1 MIVLNRAAHY
11 TLLLINF
18 NHFETRTSD
27 KTCQNLYAVVL
38 HRLFTLDSR
47 VPLKRFVELK
57 FIEKV
62 YRLVDKSIM
71 HLTFSGSKSFV
82 VMNSISQSSSNSIVQ
97 TEHVDVKKLW
107 DDALVT
113 VELSITP
120 ANFKTWF
127 RDTHIVSLE
136 DGTITLGVPSVFV
149 RDWLSDKFQPM
160 VLKVLRDLTPHVR
173 SIEYSVVQRSDK
185 RQDSKPQTVNAALPL
200 EEYYINKSDNLNP
213 KYIFDT
219 FVIGPFNAL
228 AHAAAKTV
236 CDKPGISYNPLFIY
250 GKTGHGK
257 THLIQAVGNQ
267 LKRTGKKVFYVTSER
282 FTVDYFNSLQSG
294 TANNFKDKYRQY
306 DVLIMDDVQFLANKE
321 KTQEELFHLFNALHD
336 NNKQIVFSSDIHPA
350 LLSGLEERLQ
360 SRFAQGMIVDI
371 PAPDLESRAAILKAK
386 AAQNSITLTDEVVD
400 HLANTIEGNIRELE
414 GALNTIMC
422 QSQLTGR
429 ALSIEEVKLIIKNS
443 TRPRKTLAVS
453 DVVDKVARYFD
464 IEPASIYEKT
474 RRKEVV
480 KPRQLIMYILR
491 EDFAVS
497 YPAIGQKLGGR
508 DHTTVIH
515 SCEKI
520 KNLLKDDQ
528 ELEEEI
534 TQVRLLLK

>member
-1 MIVLNRAAHY
+1 MNPLSHPSTNNIVH
-11 TLLLINF
+11 
-18 NHFETRTSD
+18 
-27 KTCQNLYAVVL
+27 
-38 HRLFTLDSR
+38 
-47 VPLKRFVELK
+47 
-57 FIEKV
+57 
-62 YRLVDKSIM
+62 
-71 HLTFSGSKSFV
+71 
-82 VMNSISQSSSNSIVQ
+82 
-97 TEHVDVKKLW
+97 TEQIDVKKLW

-113 VELSITP
+113 IELSITP

-149 RDWLSDKFQPM
+149 RDWLSDKFQSM
-160 VLKVLRDLTPHVR
+160 ILKTLRELTPYVR
-173 SIEYSVVQRSDK
+173 SIEYAVVQRNEK
-185 RQDSKPQTVNAALPL
+185 KQEATKQQTVNAALPL

-213 KYIFDT
+213 KYTFDN

-228 AHAAAKTV
+228 AHTAAKTV
-236 CDKPGISYNPLFIY
+236 AEKPGIAYNPLFIY

-257 THLIQAVGNQ
+257 THLIQAVGNY
-267 LKRTGKKVFYVTSER
+267 LKKQGRKVFYVTSER
-282 FTVDYFNSLQSG
+282 FTVDYFNSLQNG
-294 TANNFKDKYRQY
+294 TANSFKDKYRQY
-306 DVLIMDDVQFLANKE
+306 DTLIMDDVQFLANKE

-371 PAPDLESRAAILKAK
+371 PAPDMESRAAILRAK
-386 AAQNSITLTDEVVD
+386 SAQNGITLSEDVVD
-400 HLANTIEGNIRELE
+400 HLAHTIEGNIRELE

-422 QSQLTGR
+422 QSQLLGR
-429 ALSIEEVKLIIKNS
+429 TLSLEEVKQIIKNS

-464 IEPASIYEKT
+464 VDPSSIYEKT
-474 RRKEVV
+474 RRKEIV

-491 EDFAVS
+491 EDFQVS

-520 KNLLKDDQ
+520 KNELKDDTD
-528 ELEEEI
+528 LEEEI
-534 TQVRLLLK
+534 TQIRLLLK

>member
-1 MIVLNRAAHY
+1 
-11 TLLLINF
+11 
-18 NHFETRTSD
+18 
-27 KTCQNLYAVVL
+27 
-38 HRLFTLDSR
+38 
-47 VPLKRFVELK
+47 
-57 FIEKV
+57 
-62 YRLVDKSIM
+62 
-71 HLTFSGSKSFV
+71 
-82 VMNSISQSSSNSIVQ
+82 MNPTSQSSQNSIVQ
-97 TEHVDVKKLW
+97 TENIDVKKLW
-107 DDALVT
+107 DDALVNI
-113 VELSITP
+113 ELSITP

-160 VLKVLRDLTPHVR
+160 VLKVLRELTPYVR
-173 SIEYSVVQRSDK
+173 SIEYTVVQRSDR
-185 RQDSKPQTVNAALPL
+185 RQESRSQAVNAALPL

-213 KYIFDT
+213 KYAFET

-236 CDKPGISYNPLFIY
+236 SEKPGIAYNPLFIY

-267 LKRTGKKVFYVTSER
+267 LKRNGKKVFYVTSER
-282 FTVDYFNSLQSG
+282 FVVDYFNALQSG
-294 TANNFKDKYRQY
+294 SANNFKDKYRQY
-306 DVLIMDDVQFLANKE
+306 DVLIMDDVQFLATKE
-321 KTQEELFHLFNALHD
+321 KSQEELFHLFNALHD

-350 LLSGLEERLQ
+350 LLSGMEERLQ
-360 SRFAQGMIVDI
+360 SRFAQGMIIDI
-371 PAPDLESRAAILKAK
+371 PAPDVESRAAILKAK

-400 HLANTIEGNIRELE
+400 HLADSIEGNIRELE
-414 GALNTIMC
+414 GALNSIMC
-422 QSQLTGR
+422 QSQLLGR
-429 ALSIEEVKLIIKNS
+429 ALSLEEVKVIIKNS
-443 TRPRKTLAVS
+443 TRPRKTLAVG

-520 KNLLKDDQ
+520 KNELKTDN

-534 TQVRLLLK
+534 TQIRMLLK

>member
-1 MIVLNRAAHY
+1 
-11 TLLLINF
+11 
-18 NHFETRTSD
+18 
-27 KTCQNLYAVVL
+27 
-38 HRLFTLDSR
+38 
-47 VPLKRFVELK
+47 
-57 FIEKV
+57 
-62 YRLVDKSIM
+62 
-71 HLTFSGSKSFV
+71 
-82 VMNSISQSSSNSIVQ
+82 MNSHTQTHQSNSIVK
-97 TEHVDVKKLW
+97 TEQVDVKQLW
-107 DDALVT
+107 DDALVKI
-113 VELSITP
+113 ELAITT

-127 RDTHIVSLE
+127 RDTHIVTLE
-136 DGTITLGVPSVFV
+136 DGLATIGVPSVFV
-149 RDWLSDKFQPM
+149 KDWLQDKFQTLI
-160 VLKVLRDLTPHVR
+160 LKTLRDLTPHVR
-173 SIEYSVVQRSDK
+173 SVEYTVAQRNERK
-185 RQDSKPQTVNAALPL
+185 RKSNKNQTVNAALPL
-200 EEYYINKSDNLNP
+200 EDYYINKSDNLNP
-213 KYIFDT
+213 KYSFDT

-236 CDKPGISYNPLFIY
+236 SEKPGITYNPLFIY

-267 LKRTGKKVFYVTSER
+267 IKKTGKKVFYVTSER
-282 FTVDYFNSLQSG
+282 FAVDYFNALQNGS
-294 TANNFKDKYRQY
+294 ANNFKDRYRQY

-350 LLSGLEERLQ
+350 LLSGMEERLR
-360 SRFAQGMIVDI
+360 SRFGQGMIVDI
-371 PAPDLESRAAILKAK
+371 PAPDMESRAAILRAK
-386 AAQNSITLTDEVVD
+386 AAQHSLSLQEEVVD
-400 HLANTIEGNIRELE
+400 HLATTIEGNIRELE

-422 QSQLTGR
+422 QSQLLGR
-429 ALSIEEVKLIIKNS
+429 TLNLEEVKLIIKNS

-464 IEPASIYEKT
+464 IDPSSIYEKT

-491 EDFAVS
+491 EDFQVS

-520 KNLLKDDQ
+520 KNELKGNAD
-528 ELEEEI
+528 LEEEI

>member
-1 MIVLNRAAHY
+1 
-11 TLLLINF
+11 
-18 NHFETRTSD
+18 
-27 KTCQNLYAVVL
+27 
-38 HRLFTLDSR
+38 
-47 VPLKRFVELK
+47 
-57 FIEKV
+57 
-62 YRLVDKSIM
+62 
-71 HLTFSGSKSFV
+71 
-82 VMNSISQSSSNSIVQ
+82 MNSLSHPSTNNIVH
-97 TEHVDVKKLW
+97 TEQIDVKKLW

-149 RDWLSDKFQPM
+149 RDWLSDKFQSM
-160 VLKVLRDLTPHVR
+160 ILKTLRELTPYVR
-173 SIEYSVVQRSDK
+173 SIEYAVVQRNDK
-185 RQDSKPQTVNAALPL
+185 KQEATKQQTVNAALPL

-213 KYIFDT
+213 KYTFEN

-228 AHAAAKTV
+228 AHTAAKTV
-236 CDKPGISYNPLFIY
+236 AEKPGIAYNPLFIY

-257 THLIQAVGNQ
+257 THLIQAVGNH
-267 LKRTGKKVFYVTSER
+267 LKKQGRKVFYVTSER
-282 FTVDYFNSLQSG
+282 FTVDYFNSLQNG
-294 TANNFKDKYRQY
+294 TANSFKDKYRQY
-306 DVLIMDDVQFLANKE
+306 DILIMDDVQFLANKE

-371 PAPDLESRAAILKAK
+371 PAPDMESRAAILRAK
-386 AAQNSITLTDEVVD
+386 SAQNGISLAEEVVD
-400 HLANTIEGNIRELE
+400 HLAHTIEGNIRELE

-422 QSQLTGR
+422 QSQLLGR
-429 ALSIEEVKLIIKNS
+429 TLSLDEVKQIIKNS

-464 IEPASIYEKT
+464 VDPSSIYEKT
-474 RRKEVV
+474 RRKEIV

-491 EDFAVS
+491 EDFQVS

-520 KNLLKDDQ
+520 KNELKGDTD
-528 ELEEEI
+528 LEEEI
-534 TQVRLLLK
+534 TQIRLLLK